1 MWWGF
6 SASTGGSYNVHTVC
20 LYENVSPSGDIAICP
35 GFTTQLIAGGDIN
48 SEYSWSPIDYLDDPT
63 VYNPVASPPSSQVYT
78 VTYTDFCGQ
87 LQSNSIQVTVEPI
100 EVQIFSDETTIT
112 CDVSEIDLTAYTNY
126 QNTDVTWSTRRRWRV
141 DVLND
146 FNICKRR
153 CLRGFCRVRRWQ
165 LFSRR
170 C

>member
-63 VYNPVASPPSSQVYT
+63 VYNPDSGQAVATTEKAKIELSS
-78 VTYTDFCGQ
+78 
-87 LQSNSIQVTVEPI
+87 
-100 EVQIFSDETTIT
+100 TTST
-112 CDVSEIDLTAYTNY
+112 EINLPY
-126 QNTDVTWSTRRRWRV
+126 
-141 DVLND
+141 
-146 FNICKRR
+146 IMP
-153 CLRGFCRVRRWQ
+153 
-165 LFSRR
+165 
-170 C
+170 